1 VYALFEIDWQRI
13 FVPSNSVLEI
23 IVRGTLTYLALF
35 ILMRAVLKR
44 ETGTVSLADLL
55 MIVLIADAS
64 QNAMASEYKSVT
76 EGVVLVMTLIF
87 WNYTLDWLGSRIP
100 LFGRLIHPSPLK
112 LIEDGRLLRRN
123 MRKESITE
131 EEMMSHLRER
141 GVEDVS
147 RVKAAYMEGDGRIS
161 VIKAEGADD
170 DSGSSSAQDDKRAIG

>member
-1 VYALFEIDWQRI
+1 MEIDWRAV

-35 ILMRAVLKR
+35 TLMRVVLKR

-76 EGVVLVMTLIF
+76 EGVVLVMTLVF
-87 WNYTLDWLGSRIP
+87 WNYALDWLGYRVP
-100 LFGRLIHPSPLK
+100 RFGRIVHPPPLK

-123 MRKESITE
+123 MRKEMITE
-131 EEMMSHLRER
+131 DEMMSHLREQ
-141 GVEDVS
+141 GVAEVS
-147 RVKAAYMEGDGRIS
+147 QVKAAYIEGDGRIS
-161 VIKAEGADD
+161 VIRAEGGGGD
-170 DSGSSSAQDDKRAIG
+170 GGPSAQDDKRAVG